1 MRKKLITAT
10 IFIISIA
17 FGWFAYT
24 NLYPAQNLRRYS
36 VYYAHNMEHKRGTHP
51 EMAMALENI
60 KVIHTP
66 GSKGIRYDY
75 DGLAKVYNERNK
87 NNGIVPSICATYN
100 QKNTEYLYISPD
112 NNSYI
117 FNADFTLKIVY
128 NHDSANLDPEKSDI
142 DEEELYK
149 EVYNNFGFLVEAN
162 VNRKPL
168 INMQKEFNKK
178 YYKRFN

>member
-1 MRKKLITAT
+1 MKKRIIIGTVISISMCF
-10 IFIISIA
+10 IFIIA
-17 FGWFAYT
+17 
-24 NLYPAQNLRRYS
+24 NLYIDYNLRKYS
-36 VYYAHNMEHKRGTHP
+36 VYYAHNMEHKKGTHP

-60 KVIHTP
+60 KVINTP
-66 GSKGIRYDY
+66 ASRGIRYDY

-87 NNGIVPSICATYN
+87 NNGIVPSICATYA
-100 QKNTEYLYISPD
+100 QENTEYFYLRPD
-112 NNSYI
+112 NNRYI

-128 NHDSANLDPEKSDI
+128 NRDSVNLDPEKSDI

-149 EVYNNFGFLVEAN
+149 DVYNNFGFLVEAN

-168 INMQKEFNKK
+168 ISMQKEFNKK

>member
-1 MRKKLITAT
+1 MRKKLIIST
-10 IFIISIA
+10 ILIISIS

-36 VYYAHNMEHKRGTHP
+36 VYYAHNIEHKKGAHP

-66 GSKGIRYDY
+66 WSKGIRYDY
-75 DGLAKVYNERNK
+75 DGLAKVYNDRNK
-87 NNGIVPSICATYN
+87 ENGIVPSICATYA
-100 QKNTEYLYISPD
+100 QENTEYFYLRPD
-112 NNSYI
+112 NNRYI

-128 NHDSANLDPEKSDI
+128 NRDSANLDPEKSDI

-149 EVYNNFGFLVEAN
+149 EIYNNFGFLVEAN

>member
-1 MRKKLITAT
+1 MNKIIITCLTTFFAT
-10 IFIISIA
+10 IGLIH
-17 FGWFAYT
+17 
-24 NLYPAQNLRRYS
+24 LYDNWYIDYNLRKYS
-36 VYYAHNMEHKRGTHP
+36 VYYAHNMEHNEGTHP
-51 EMAMALENI
+51 ELAMALENI
-60 KVIHTP
+60 KVIRTP
-66 GSKGIRYDY
+66 ASRGLRYDY
-75 DGLAKVYNERNK
+75 DGLAKVYNDRNK
-87 NNGIVPSICATYN
+87 ENGIVPSISATYA
-100 QKNTEYLYISPD
+100 QENTEYFYLRPD
-112 NNSYI
+112 NNRYI

-128 NHDSANLDPEKSDI
+128 NRDSANLDPKKSDI

>member
-1 MRKKLITAT
+1 MKKKLIIAT

-36 VYYAHNMEHKRGTHP
+36 VYYAHNMAHKEGTHP
-51 EMAMALENI
+51 EMAMAIENI
-60 KVIHTP
+60 GVIHKP
-66 GSKGIRYDY
+66 NKKNIRYREDGGYAIYNNYTDRKQAIICCDLGEKELRYDFYDVTDKDY
-75 DGLAKVYNERNK
+75 YFNDAFNLTRAYDS
-87 NNGIVPSICATYN
+87 SIG
-100 QKNTEYLYISPD
+100 PD
-112 NNSYI
+112 EI
-117 FNADFTLKIVY
+117 
-128 NHDSANLDPEKSDI
+128 DI
-142 DEEELYK
+142 KTVDQEALYK
-149 EVYNNFGFLVEAN
+149 DIYNNFGFLIEAN

>member
-1 MRKKLITAT
+1 MKKLKIAT
-10 IFIISIA
+10 ILIIFIS

-36 VYYAHNMEHKRGTHP
+36 VYYAHNMEHKEGTHP

-60 KVIHTP
+60 KVISTP
-66 GSKGIRYDY
+66 ASRGIRYDY

-87 NNGIVPSICATYN
+87 NNGIVPSICSTYA
-100 QKNTEYLYISPD
+100 QENTEYFYLRPD
-112 NNSYI
+112 NNRYI
-117 FNADFTLKIVY
+117 FNADFTLKTVY
-128 NHDSANLDPEKSDI
+128 NRDSANLDPEKSDI

-149 EVYNNFGFLVEAN
+149 DVYNNFCFLVEAN

-168 INMQKEFNKK
+168 ISMQKEFNKK

>member
-1 MRKKLITAT
+1 MKKLKIAT
-10 IFIISIA
+10 ILIIFIS

-24 NLYPAQNLRRYS
+24 NLYPVQNLARYS
-36 VYYAHNMEHKRGTHP
+36 VYYAHNMEHKEGTHP

-60 KVIHTP
+60 KAIRTP
-66 GSKGIRYDY
+66 ASGGISYDY
-75 DGLAKVYNERNK
+75 DGLTKVYNDRNK
-87 NNGIVPSICATYN
+87 KNGIVPSICATYA
-100 QKNTEYLYISPD
+100 QKNTEYLYIRCD

-128 NHDSANLDPEKSDI
+128 NHDSPNLDPKKSDI

>member
-1 MRKKLITAT
+1 MGILLI
-10 IFIISIA
+10 IA
-17 FGWFAYT
+17 
-24 NLYPAQNLRRYS
+24 NLYIDYNLRRYS
-36 VYYAHNMEHKRGTHP
+36 VYYAHNMEHKKGTHP

-60 KVIHTP
+60 KVIRTP
-66 GSKGIRYDY
+66 ASRGIRYDY

-87 NNGIVPSICATYN
+87 NNGIVPSICATYA
-100 QKNTEYLYISPD
+100 QENTEYFYLRPD
-112 NNSYI
+112 NNRYI

-128 NHDSANLDPEKSDI
+128 NRDSANLDPEKSDI

-162 VNRKPL
+162 VHRKPL

-178 YYKRFN
+178 YYKRFNKRNCRKKRSKLCSAS